1 MSLKDS
7 AMLVKMKIR
16 KWDPYKLDKRATENV
31 EVAFKTDGKAGN
43 FSKELLNKKILKP
56 VTSVISTIRFE
67 HARMT
72 VPWTYEGVSI
82 LPSSMYLE
90 YTTVMRELTPQLKS
104 AVQNLADQMPIHLA
118 NQQSKLGDL
127 FNLLDYP
134 SREELLAAYEVTH
147 SFFPVP
153 ETNHFV
159 LDLEAVEMAKIKQD
173 LQKNLVVAENEALSH
188 LYERVRKVV
197 EHVYE
202 RLADPANI
210 FRDSLVENIQQ
221 LVMVLPR
228 LNVFNDETLTKVCHE
243 MSDKLLNVDAQE
255 LRTNAVTRWDMAQNA
270 FDIIG
275 LLKGPQP
282 ERMAA

>member
-1 MSLKDS
+1 MSLKNS

-16 KWDPYKLDKRATENV
+16 KWDPYKLDKRAAENV
-31 EVAFKTDGKAGN
+31 EVAFRTNGKAGN
-43 FSKELLNKKILKP
+43 FSKELLDTSVLKP
-56 VTSVISTIRFE
+56 ITKVISTIRSE

-90 YTTVMRELTPQLKS
+90 YTNVMRQLNPQLKR
-104 AVQNLADQMPIHLA
+104 AVQNLVDQLPIHLA
-118 NQQSKLGDL
+118 NQRSKLGDL
-127 FNLLDYP
+127 FNPLDYP
-134 SREELLAAYEVTH
+134 SRDELLAAYEVTH

-159 LDLEAVEMAKIKQD
+159 LDLEAAEMAKIKQD
-173 LQKNLVVAENEALSH
+173 LQQNLMAAENEALSH

-202 RLADPANI
+202 RLADPEHI
-210 FRDSLVENIQQ
+210 FRDSLVDNIQQ

-228 LNVFNDETLTKVCHE
+228 LNVFNDETLNNVCRE
-243 MSDKLLNVDAQE
+243 MNDKLLNVDAQE
-255 LRTNAVTRWDMAQNA
+255 LRTDMSARREMAQNA

-275 LLKGPQP
+275 LLNGPQP
-282 ERMAA
+282 ERIAA